1 MELISR
7 FVQKSK
13 ELKSILEEKIIPEQ
27 RDSMVQRVE
36 KLLFERQQ
44 ILNSLRDLSTL
55 DESIKLDLV
64 TLEKEIETLMKNHK
78 EKIKHDLKILQLKRQ
93 KENQYSNPYENLSID
108 GMFLDK
114 KK

>member
-1 MELISR
+1 MDSISQFFQR
-7 FVQKSK
+7 SK

-27 RDSMVQRVE
+27 RDSMIQRVE

-44 ILNSLRDLSTL
+44 ILNSLTDPSTF
-55 DESIKLDLV
+55 DESIKLELV

-78 EKIKHDLKILQLKRQ
+78 EKIKHDLKILQLKKQ
-93 KENQYSNPYENLSID
+93 KENQYTNPYENLSID